1 MNEDYNEVEDN
12 GMSPYIKSS
21 KTIKDDGGVDI
32 TLHLTP
38 LMYKSLQ
45 HICSDVNMFIVNFVF
60 SRSENSIDEIYK
72 KEIEKHITAG
82 TIKAD
87 MTKESLVLNAE
98 LPNNEMPIFDMSNN

>member
-1 MNEDYNEVEDN
+1 MTEE
-12 GMSPYIKSS
+12 YIKSS

-38 LMYKSLQ
+38 VMYKSLE

-72 KEIEKHITAG
+72 TEIEKHISAG
-82 TIKAD
+82 TITAD

-98 LPNNEMPIFDMSNN
+98 LPNNELPMDISGVE

>member
-1 MNEDYNEVEDN
+1 MTEE
-12 GMSPYIKSS
+12 YIKSS

-38 LMYKSLQ
+38 VMYKSLE

-72 KEIEKHITAG
+72 TEIEKHISAG
-82 TIKAD
+82 TITAD

-98 LPNNEMPIFDMSNN
+98 LPNNEMPIFDTSINVM

>member
-1 MNEDYNEVEDN
+1 MTEE
-12 GMSPYIKSS
+12 YIKSS

-38 LMYKSLQ
+38 VMYKSLE

-72 KEIEKHITAG
+72 TEIEKHISAG
-82 TIKAD
+82 TITAD

-98 LPNNEMPIFDMSNN
+98 LPNNVLPMDISGVE

>member
-1 MNEDYNEVEDN
+1 MTEE
-12 GMSPYIKSS
+12 YIKSS

-45 HICSDVNMFIVNFVF
+45 HICSDVNEFIVNFVF

-98 LPNNEMPIFDMSNN
+98 LPNNEMPIFDMSNNVM

>member
-1 MNEDYNEVEDN
+1 
-12 GMSPYIKSS
+12 MSDEYIKSS

-38 LMYKSLQ
+38 VIYKSLQ
-45 HICSDVNMFIVNFVF
+45 HICFDVNEYIVNFVY

-98 LPNNEMPIFDMSNN
+98 LPVYETPIFDMSNNEL

>member
-1 MNEDYNEVEDN
+1 MTED
-12 GMSPYIKSS
+12 YIKSS

-38 LMYKSLQ
+38 VIYKSLQ
-45 HICSDVNMFIVNFVF
+45 HICFDVNEYIVNCVY

-98 LPNNEMPIFDMSNN
+98 LPVYETPIFDMSNINM

>member
-1 MNEDYNEVEDN
+1 
-12 GMSPYIKSS
+12 
-21 KTIKDDGGVDI
+21 
-32 TLHLTP
+32 
-38 LMYKSLQ
+38 
-45 HICSDVNMFIVNFVF
+45 MFIVNFVF

-98 LPNNEMPIFDMSNN
+98 LPNNEMPIFDMSNINM

>member
-1 MNEDYNEVEDN
+1 
-12 GMSPYIKSS
+12 MSDSDEYIKSS

-38 LMYKSLQ
+38 VIYKSLQ
-45 HICSDVNMFIVNFVF
+45 HICFDVNEYIVNFVY
-60 SRSENSIDEIYK
+60 SRSENSIDDIYK

-82 TIKAD
+82 TLKTD

-98 LPNNEMPIFDMSNN
+98 FPVYGMPILDTSNNEL

>member
-1 MNEDYNEVEDN
+1 
-12 GMSPYIKSS
+12 MSDEYIKSS

-38 LMYKSLQ
+38 VIYKSLQ
-45 HICSDVNMFIVNFVF
+45 HICFDVNEYIVNCVY

-98 LPNNEMPIFDMSNN
+98 LPVYETPIFDMSNNNM

>member
-1 MNEDYNEVEDN
+1 
-12 GMSPYIKSS
+12 MSDEYIKSS
-21 KTIKDDGGVDI
+21 KTIKEDGGVDI

-38 LMYKSLQ
+38 VIYKSLQ
-45 HICSDVNMFIVNFVF
+45 HICFDVNEYIVNCVY

-82 TIKAD
+82 TLNAD

-98 LPNNEMPIFDMSNN
+98 FPVYVMPIPDMSNNEL